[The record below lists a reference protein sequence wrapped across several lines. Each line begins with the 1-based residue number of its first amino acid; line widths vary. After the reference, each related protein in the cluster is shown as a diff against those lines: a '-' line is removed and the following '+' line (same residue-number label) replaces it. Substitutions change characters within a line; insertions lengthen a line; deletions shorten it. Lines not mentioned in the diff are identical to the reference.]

1 MNKALRL
8 LIPVLTALLALSAF
22 LSVIEASAHAR
33 TTSPQT
39 AILVN
44 TLADELNTDGDCA
57 LREAIQAANTNAA
70 VDACPAGM
78 VLTDTITFSV
88 AGTVTVGSQFDLLAS
103 GGPLVIDGGEK
114 IAVSGGGTT
123 RIFFVNG
130 AIDLRLEGLTVAN
143 GRTPQNTTGAGLYNG
158 GGNLTIRQCAFVRN
172 GVNAFYYQ
180 YGGAIYSEGGSL
192 TILDSRFEGNTATGY
207 SAGVAVHESV
217 TIIQRSTFLNNHI
230 TVNGGS
236 GAVFLSTAPSF
247 TIQDSLFISNTA
259 TDGGGAIYSNGPMT
273 LINNTFLGNGT
284 EGDCNGQA
292 SCGGAIR
299 TNGVTTIENSLFS
312 GNYVLHGGAGGVANS
327 GSLTILNTTFSD
339 NTSLNG
345 GAGGAV
351 YHSGGLLSIANST
364 FWDNHSIS
372 GGGVDNHLAALTI
385 LNSTFSGNSAAYG
398 GGINNQDGTVTIVNT
413 TIFSNSA
420 TTGGGINHTGGSMVL
435 TNTILAANTPGGDCA
450 GNLTDSGHNLSS
462 DASCGFDPANG
473 SLPNTDPLL
482 GPLQDNG
489 GPTWTHALPLNSP
502 AIEAGD
508 NAACPHT
515 DQRGIPRPIDSNGD
529 SDEVCEIGAYE
540 FPAGV
545 YLYPRAQSGSGAPG
559 AVVEYSLKFY
569 NWSPITDT
577 YALILGPHTWQSE
590 LSTAQLG
597 PLESEDAASFTVSVS
612 IPLDAPWYLTDTVM
626 VTATSLTN
634 PSQHHAS
641 AQVNTSI
648 FSVAPSEI
656 NLSGPQAGLASHV
669 YTFTAAVSPLS
680 ASLPITYTWLV
691 EDGRPPITHT
701 AGLSDTAAFSWDTLG
716 VYTLT
721 VSAENYRAAL
731 TSTLAITISDEP
743 IDGLQLRCEYP
754 FQVGI
759 PAHFTATVSSGTNI
773 VYTWNFGDGATG
785 SGATITHTYTTAGWR
800 RVGGQAQNSVS
811 FTGYGFDRYV
821 ADAPITGLQAS
832 NDSPTLIGQT
842 TTFSATL
849 AGGTGVTYSWDFGDG
864 TSGSGITAT
873 HTYAHPSIYD
883 ATLTATNSAGTQ
895 KDITSVTVFAYYAHL
910 PIIFRNIDRYGDIT
924 GSVYDA
930 ATHTGIGGAT
940 VCILPAGPCATTD
953 SAGFYV
959 FNAVPIGEQTLR
971 ASAGGYYDKE
981 ETILLD
987 NNDFNLDFDLVSTVQ
1002 YGSVTGQVTSAVTGM
1017 GIGGASVCHAGG
1029 SPCTTT
1035 DGAGNYILSG
1045 LLPGSQTL
1053 RASAEGYFSL
1063 DQTVIIVI
1071 NQASSLNYI
1080 LSPTLAQGEMRI
1092 VLTWGA
1098 NPRDI
1103 DSHLW
1108 LPPSHPYHIYFS
1120 NKGNC
1125 SASPYACLDI
1135 DDQYSY
1141 GPETITIKERFDGNY
1156 RYAVYKYAGDGLIT
1170 NSGAHVQVYDSTGL
1184 IANYYV
1190 PTSGT
1195 GDWWYVFDLD
1205 GSTGVITV
1213 HDTIQEANPK
1223 PY

>member
-8 LIPVLTALLALSAF
+8 LIPLLTALLALSAF

-88 AGTVTVGSQFDLLAS
+88 AGTVTVGSQLDLLAS
-103 GGPLVIDGGEK
+103 GGPLVINGGEK
-114 IAVSGGGTT
+114 IAVSGGGNT
-123 RIFFVNG
+123 RVFFVDG

-158 GGNLTIRQCAFVRN
+158 GGNLTIRQCAFIRN
-172 GVNAFYYQ
+172 GVIAFYFP

-217 TIIQRSTFLNNHI
+217 TIIQRSTFLNNRI
-230 TVNGGS
+230 TVNMGS

-247 TIQDSLFISNTA
+247 IIQDSIFISNTA
-259 TDGGGAIYSNGPMT
+259 TEGGGAIYSDGPMT
-273 LINNTFLGNGT
+273 LINNTFIGNNTDGY
-284 EGDCNGQA
+284 CKGQA

-299 TNGVTTIENSLFS
+299 NQGTMTIDNNVFS
-312 GNYVLHGGAGGVANS
+312 GNYTLYNGAGGVANS
-327 GSLTILNTTFSD
+327 GSLTILNTTFSN
-339 NTSLNG
+339 NTSPNN

-351 YHSGGLLSIANST
+351 YHSGGLLNIANST

-372 GGGVDNHLAALTI
+372 GGAVNNHLAALAV
-385 LNSTFSGNSAAYG
+385 LNSTFSGNSATYG

-420 TTGGGINHTGGSMVL
+420 TTGSGINHTGGSMVL
-435 TNTILAANTPGGDCA
+435 TNTIVAANSPSSDCA
-450 GNLTDSGHNLSS
+450 GNLTDGGYNLSS
-462 DASCGFDPANG
+462 DTSCGFAPANH
-473 SLPNTDPLL
+473 SLPGIDPLL
-482 GPLQDNG
+482 EPLHDNG

-502 AIEAGD
+502 AVEAGD
-508 NAACPHT
+508 NAACPPT
-515 DQRGIPRPIDSNGD
+515 DQRGVPRPLD
-529 SDEVCEIGAYE
+529 SDQDGEVTCDMGAYE

-545 YLYPRAQSGSGAPG
+545 YLYPRTQSGSGVPG
-559 AVVEYSLKFY
+559 VVTEYSLKFY
-569 NWSPITDT
+569 NWSPLTDT
-577 YALILGPHTWQSE
+577 YALALGPSAWHSE
-590 LSTAQLG
+590 LSALQLG
-597 PLESEDAASFTVSVS
+597 PLAPDDAATFTVSVF
-612 IPLDAPWYLTDTVM
+612 IPLHAPWYLTDTVNIT
-626 VTATSLTN
+626 VTSLTN
-634 PSQHHAS
+634 PALYQAS
-641 AQVNTSI
+641 AQAGTNI
-648 FSVAPSEI
+648 FSIGPSELRI
-656 NLSGPQAGLASHV
+656 SGPETGLAGNP
-669 YTFTAAVSPLS
+669 YTFTAVISPSS
-680 ASLPITYTWLV
+680 ATLPITYTWLSEGQQTV
-691 EDGRPPITHT
+691 THT
-701 AGLSDTAAFSWDTLG
+701 AGLSDTAFFTWGTPG

-721 VSAENYRAAL
+721 INAVNYRAAISNSL
-731 TSTLAITISDEP
+731 IVAISDIP
-743 IDGLQLRCEYP
+743 IYGYHIQGDSP
-754 FQVGI
+754 IQVGV
-759 PAHFTATVSSGTNI
+759 PAHFTATVIQGTNVI
-773 VYTWNFGDGATG
+773 YTWDFGDGATG
-785 SGATITHTYTTAGWR
+785 SGSTVTHTYTTAGWR
-800 RVGGQAQNSVS
+800 WLSGQAQNSVNL
-811 FTGYGFDRYV
+811 TGYGFNQYV
-821 ADAPITGLQAS
+821 ADVPITGLQAS

-864 TSGSGITAT
+864 TSASGITVT

-910 PIIFRNIDRYGDIT
+910 PIIFRNINRYGDIT

-959 FNAVPIGEQTLR
+959 FNTVPIGEQTLR

-1035 DGAGNYILSG
+1035 DGAGNYTLSG

-1141 GPETITIKERFDGNY
+1141 GPETITIKERFEGNY